1 VTPRARRAAAVL
13 LVAAPLA
20 GCEAAGGIVGGVSG
34 VATGIATGNAA
45 VGYAVGVG
53 IRAAVTATLQ
63 YVSRR
68 IARGEQD
75 SIAATAGGIP
85 IGTVAD
91 WKVEH
96 ALPFGY
102 GDAQG
107 TVQVVRVMDTPLA
120 RCREVAIGVGDK
132 AEDRIIIIATACQEA
147 DGRWKWAS
155 AEPAVERWGV
165 LQ

>member
-1 VTPRARRAAAVL
+1 VL
-13 LVAAPLA
+13 LVAVPLA
-20 GCEAAGGIVGGVSG
+20 GCEAAGGIAGGVSG
-34 VATGIATGNAA
+34 ITAGIATGNAA

-68 IARGEQD
+68 MARGEQD

-85 IGTVAD
+85 MGTVAD
-91 WKVEH
+91 WTIEH
-96 ALPFGY
+96 ALPFGF
-102 GDAQG
+102 GDAKG
-107 TVQVVRVMDTPLA
+107 TVQVVRLIDTPLA
-120 RCREVAIGVGDK
+120 QCREVAVGVGE
-132 AEDRIIIIATACQEA
+132 AEERITIIATTCLR